1 MYSTSSVSVFARL
14 YYPYILTI
22 LFSLEFTE
30 SFKESLII
38 LVGPI
43 HMSNVKSKRDSK
55 FEWILVTVMIVLLDI
70 PKESLLITEVKVALQ
85 SVIYF
90 NIDTFFILS
99 CT

>member
-1 MYSTSSVSVFARL
+1 MYSTSTVCVFPRFN
-14 YYPYILTI
+14 YPYILTI

-38 LVGPI
+38 LVGAT
-43 HMSNVKSKRDSK
+43 HMSNVKSKRNSK

-70 PKESLLITEVKVALQ
+70 PKESLLIAQVKVALQ
-85 SVIYF
+85 PVIYF

-99 CT
+99 CR

>member
-1 MYSTSSVSVFARL
+1 MNSTSTVSVLPRF
-14 YYPYILTI
+14 YNPYILTI
-22 LFSLEFTE
+22 LFSLELTE
-30 SFKESLII
+30 CFKESLII

-43 HMSNVKSKRDSK
+43 HMSNVKSKRNSK

-70 PKESLLITEVKVALQ
+70 PEESLLIAEVKVALQ
-85 SVIYF
+85 PVIYF